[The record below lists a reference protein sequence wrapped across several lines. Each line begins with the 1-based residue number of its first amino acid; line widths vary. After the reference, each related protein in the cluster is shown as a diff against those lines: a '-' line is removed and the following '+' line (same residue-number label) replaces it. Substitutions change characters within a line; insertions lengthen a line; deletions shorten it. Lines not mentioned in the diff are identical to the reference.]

1 MKVRLITKQDSLANI
16 AWNILG
22 MFQGSITVLK
32 PNKDYLLLNEE
43 GEFLQKFET
52 EQEAINYIKVFE
64 YELL

>member
-32 PNKDYLLLNEE
+32 PNKDYLLLNED
-43 GEFLQKFET
+43 GEFLQKKFRLY
-52 EQEAINYIKVFE
+52 EAFKTLI
-64 YELL
+64 

>member
-32 PNKDYLLLNEE
+32 PNKDYLLLNED
-43 GEFLQKFET
+43 GEFL
-52 EQEAINYIKVFE
+52 
-64 YELL
+64 

>member
-22 MFQGSITVLK
+22 MFQGSITVFK
-32 PNKDYLLLNEE
+32 PNKDYLLLNED
-43 GEFLQKFET
+43 GEFLQKFES

>member
-16 AWNILG
+16 VWNILG

-32 PNKDYLLLNEE
+32 PNKDYLLLNED
-43 GEFLQKFET
+43 GGFLQKFET

>member
-32 PNKDYLLLNEE
+32 PNKDSLLLNED
-43 GEFLQKFET
+43 GEFLQKFES

>member
-1 MKVRLITKQDSLANI
+1 MKVRLIDSLANI

-32 PNKDYLLLNEE
+32 PNKDYLLLNED
-43 GEFLQKFET
+43 GEFLQKFES

>member
-1 MKVRLITKQDSLANI
+1 MRVRLITKQDSLANI
-16 AWNILG
+16 AWNIFG
-22 MFQGSITVLK
+22 MFQGSVTVLK

>member
-32 PNKDYLLLNEE
+32 PNKNYLLLNED
-43 GEFLQKFET
+43 GEFLQKFES

>member
-32 PNKDYLLLNEE
+32 PNKDYLLLNED

>member
-32 PNKDYLLLNEE
+32 PNKDYLLLNED
-43 GEFLQKFET
+43 GEFLQKFES